1 MIIDSSEL
9 APSDHDLIDRAAAYR
24 EFSSL
29 QELSEDALQ
38 QVARDEGIDFA
49 TALLYQR
56 LSVCPENAEALKE
69 LSRLEDEANQN
80 GRDLDVILAV
90 APGAFYV
97 EYPET
102 GADGSRLL
110 HAGKALGCQAELIPT
125 KSVGTLAENAQTIIS
140 WLLQKRDKPVIL
152 ASLSK
157 GGADIK
163 AALQHPRA
171 SEAFSNVSGW
181 INVGGITNGSPI
193 VTWILARKIP
203 TLIARALFWWRRREL
218 QFLNDLDRRQG
229 APLDFELRPPSHL
242 RMIHVVGFP
251 LKHHLSNNHSRTW
264 HRRISEFGPTDAATV
279 LIDNCKLPGIV
290 LPIWGADHYSVEKV
304 DWEKLTQCVLRYL
317 QSELSTEG
325 RATNNNRVPVGVSD
339 QS

>member
-1 MIIDSSEL
+1 MMIDSSEL
-9 APSDHDLIDRAAAYR
+9 APADRELIERAAAYG
-24 EFSSL
+24 EYSIL
-29 QELSEDALQ
+29 QELSEDVLQ
-38 QVARDEGIDFA
+38 QVARGEGIDFA

-56 LSVCPENAEALKE
+56 LSVCPKNAEALQQ
-69 LSRLEDEANQN
+69 LRQFEDTESQN
-80 GRDLDVILAV
+80 GRDLDVMLAV
-90 APGAFYV
+90 VPGAFYV

-102 GADGSRLL
+102 GADGSRLRT
-110 HAGKALGCQAELIPT
+110 AAETLGCQSVLIPT
-125 KSVGTLAENAQTIIS
+125 KSVGTLAENAQTIID
-140 WLLQKRDKPVIL
+140 WLLQERDKPVIL

-163 AALQHPRA
+163 VALQHPRA
-171 SEAFSNVSGW
+171 SEAFSNVAGW

-218 QFLNDLDRRQG
+218 QFLYDLDRRQG

-279 LIDNCKLPGIV
+279 LIDNCRLPGIV

-317 QSELSTEG
+317 QSEPSTG
-325 RATNNNRVPVGVSD
+325 GHAPNNHRVPVGVSD